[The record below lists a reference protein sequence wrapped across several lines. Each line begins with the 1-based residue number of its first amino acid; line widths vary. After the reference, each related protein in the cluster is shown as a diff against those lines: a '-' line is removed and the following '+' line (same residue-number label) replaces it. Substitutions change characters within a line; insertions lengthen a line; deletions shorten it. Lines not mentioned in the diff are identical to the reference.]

1 VNPNLVQGLAVGLS
15 TLAGFVDAL
24 GYLALGG
31 LFVAFMSGNST
42 VMGVSAVDQT
52 ESRMA
57 VAGGVV
63 AMFVFGVM
71 LGTWVGR
78 PFAARRP
85 PVILVLV
92 GTLLASAAGLARFG
106 LTVPACLVVA
116 LAMGAE
122 NTVFQK
128 NGVTGIGLTYMTGT
142 LVRLGQKAAEA
153 VVGGPWRAIV
163 PDASLW
169 LGMVAGAGFGA
180 MVYRRIGLDGLWGA
194 ALVAVA
200 LSGLALWGQR
210 RT

>member
-1 VNPNLVQGLAVGLS
+1 
-15 TLAGFVDAL
+15 
-24 GYLALGG
+24 
-31 LFVAFMSGNST
+31 
-42 VMGVSAVDQT
+42 
-52 ESRMA
+52 
-57 VAGGVV
+57 
-63 AMFVFGVM
+63 
-71 LGTWVGR
+71 
-78 PFAARRP
+78 
-85 PVILVLV
+85 
-92 GTLLASAAGLARFG
+92 
-106 LTVPACLVVA
+106 
-116 LAMGAE
+116 
-122 NTVFQK
+122 VFQK